1 MTTPL
6 LATKTKILPLREK
19 KVSRPRLVEQINAGL
34 ARKLTLVSSPAGFG
48 KTTLLCEFASSSQ
61 RPVAWVSLDEDDN
74 DLIRFLSYTLAA
86 LRNVDPGLS
95 DSVLAMLQTRNPE
108 RIEKILTVLI
118 NEIADEFAPA
128 VLIFDD
134 YHLITSQAVH
144 EALAFIIEHKPEQL
158 HIIISTRADPLLP
171 LARLRARH
179 QMIEIRE
186 NDLRFTTAE
195 TSEFL
200 NQVMGLELRD
210 DEVFA
215 MESRTEGWVTGLQLA
230 ALSLIEQDNKSE
242 FITSF
247 AGSNRYILDYLGQ
260 EVLAGQDERTRLFLL
275 QTSILERLT
284 APLCEAITGLPDA
297 QEILEYLEYNHL
309 FLIPLDQERRW
320 YRYHHL
326 FAEFLSKLLHQTQ
339 PDQIPALHRKAS
351 RWFEA
356 EGHIDEAIDH
366 ALSAGEHEIAMNLIE
381 EIAETRLMR
390 SETMAIKLWVERL
403 PAEVVASRP
412 SLELNYAWAIILM
425 GSTMEEIEP
434 RLQSVDTDGVENY
447 LDGSAAALRALM
459 ASMAGDFV
467 SSRDFSARALELL
480 PEDKL
485 FLRSMVAD
493 NLGMVQILSGDYE
506 GAIEAFDQAA
516 ELSQQ
521 AGNLMIAVAA
531 LCNMAGLWVLRGQL
545 KRAWNAYQQA
555 MLLATDERRRRL
567 PIAGKALLGLGEIAR
582 EWNDFEAAEGYLV
595 EGLDLFKQFGEIGS
609 IISYLTLARIKETQ
623 GNLIRA
629 QEILDQARH
638 LAVQFEGSKMDD
650 ELVEAYQVQ
659 LWIAQGEVNQAE
671 HWVEEKGIDDD
682 ILVDD
687 LAAQQTPMWD
697 VYCLTLIRIYIAK
710 DQYPDALLVAER
722 MLSASRKYDRV
733 RTVMRALVLK
743 AYILEK
749 MGRNQ
754 EALKVLEDALREGK
768 AEGYVRVFLDE
779 GETIIQLLNQA
790 ANQGIEPEY
799 AEQLLAASSVA
810 ELVGKQVFQ
819 DQIDLVE
826 PLSYREIEVLQLIAR
841 GLTNQEIAGRLH
853 ISLSTVKGHTSN
865 IYGKLAVHNRLQA
878 VAKAEEMGIL
888 SAS

>member
-1 MTTPL
+1 
-6 LATKTKILPLREK
+6 
-19 KVSRPRLVEQINAGL
+19 
-34 ARKLTLVSSPAGFG
+34 
-48 KTTLLCEFASSSQ
+48 
-61 RPVAWVSLDEDDN
+61 
-74 DLIRFLSYTLAA
+74 
-86 LRNVDPGLS
+86 
-95 DSVLAMLQTRNPE
+95 
-108 RIEKILTVLI
+108 
-118 NEIADEFAPA
+118 
-128 VLIFDD
+128 
-134 YHLITSQAVH
+134 
-144 EALAFIIEHKPEQL
+144 
-158 HIIISTRADPLLP
+158 
-171 LARLRARH
+171 
-179 QMIEIRE
+179 
-186 NDLRFTTAE
+186 
-195 TSEFL
+195 
-200 NQVMGLELRD
+200 
-210 DEVFA
+210 
-215 MESRTEGWVTGLQLA
+215 
-230 ALSLIEQDNKSE
+230 
-242 FITSF
+242 
-247 AGSNRYILDYLGQ
+247 
-260 EVLAGQDERTRLFLL
+260 
-275 QTSILERLT
+275 
-284 APLCEAITGLPDA
+284 
-297 QEILEYLEYNHL
+297 
-309 FLIPLDQERRW
+309 
-320 YRYHHL
+320 
-326 FAEFLSKLLHQTQ
+326 
-339 PDQIPALHRKAS
+339 
-351 RWFEA
+351 
-356 EGHIDEAIDH
+356 
-366 ALSAGEHEIAMNLIE
+366 
-381 EIAETRLMR
+381 
-390 SETMAIKLWVERL
+390 
-403 PAEVVASRP
+403 
-412 SLELNYAWAIILM
+412 
-425 GSTMEEIEP
+425 MEEIEP

-545 KRAWNAYQQA
+545 KRAWKAYQQA

-710 DQYPDALLVAER
+710 DQYPDALLVADR

-841 GLTNQEIAGRLH
+841 GLSNQEIAGRLH

>member
-6 LATKTKILPLREK
+6 LATKTKIPPLREK
-19 KVSRPRLVEQINAGL
+19 IVSRPRLVEQINAGL
-34 ARKLTLVSSPAGFG
+34 ARKVTLVSSPAGFG

-61 RPVAWVSLDEDDN
+61 RAVAWVSLDEDDN

-86 LRNVDPGLS
+86 LRNLDPGLS

-118 NEIADEFAPA
+118 NEMADEFAPA

-134 YHLITSQAVH
+134 YHLITSQAIH
-144 EALAFIIEHKPEQL
+144 EALAFIIEHQPEQL

-171 LARLRARH
+171 LARLRARN

-186 NDLRFTTAE
+186 NDLRFTIIE

-200 NQVMGLELRD
+200 NQVMALELRD

-260 EVLAGQDERTRLFLL
+260 EVLEGQDERTRLFLL

-284 APLCEAITGLPDA
+284 ASLCKAITGLPDS

-309 FLIPLDQERRW
+309 FLIPLDRERRW
-320 YRYHHL
+320 YRYHRL
-326 FAEFLSKLLHQTQ
+326 FADFLGKLLRQMQ

-356 EGHIDEAIDH
+356 KGHIDEAIDH
-366 ALSAGEHEIAMNLIE
+366 ALSAGEHEFAMNLIE

-390 SETMAIKLWVERL
+390 SEARTIKHWIEKL
-403 PAEVVASRP
+403 PAEIVASRP
-412 SLELNYAWAIILM
+412 SLELTYAWALILM
-425 GSTMEEIEP
+425 GSTVEEIEP
-434 RLQSVDTDGVENY
+434 KLQSVDTDGVENY

-459 ASMAGDFV
+459 ASMGGDLV

-493 NLGMVQILSGDYE
+493 NLGMVQILSGDFK

-516 ELSQQ
+516 DLSQQ

-531 LCNMAGLWVLRGQL
+531 LCNMAGLWVLQGQL
-545 KRAWNAYQQA
+545 KRAWRAYQQA
-555 MLLATDERRRRL
+555 LQLATDERGRRL

-582 EWNDFEAAEGYLV
+582 EWNDFEAAERYLV
-595 EGLDLFKQFGEIGS
+595 EGLELFKQFGEIGS

-659 LWIAQGEVNQAE
+659 LWVAQGEVNQAE
-671 HWVEEKGIDDD
+671 RWVEEKGIEDHMH
-682 ILVDD
+682 LDD
-687 LAAQQTPMWD
+687 LSNQHNPMWD
-697 VYCLTLIRIYIAK
+697 VYCLTLTRIYIAK
-710 DQYPDALLVAER
+710 DRYPDALSLVER
-722 MLSASRKYDRV
+722 MLSASREHDRV
-733 RTVMRALVLK
+733 RTELRALVLK

-749 MGRNQ
+749 IGRNQ
-754 EALKVLEDALREGK
+754 DALTALEEALREGK

-779 GETIIQLLNQA
+779 GEPIIQLLYQA
-790 ANQGIEPEY
+790 AAQGIEPEF
-799 AEQLLAASSVA
+799 AGQLLAAVSVSGLA
-810 ELVGKQVFQ
+810 REQVVKEHM
-819 DQIDLVE
+819 DLVE
-826 PLSYREIEVLQLIAR
+826 PLSDREIEVLQLIAQ
-841 GLTNQEIAGRLH
+841 GLSNQEIAGRLH

-865 IYGKLAVHNRLQA
+865 IYGKLAVHNRIQA
-878 VAKAEEMGIL
+878 VARAKELGIL
-888 SAS
+888 SGS